1 MARSRPVPGQPATD
15 EPTEPTGRPV
25 GSAIQAR
32 GVGIG
37 QTARSMSDAA
47 RQEATISADVGE
59 LWSALVDF
67 ERYPTW
73 ARDLKAAEVLERDEQ
88 GRGLLVRFRA
98 AAMGRSTTY
107 VLRYDYA
114 DAPRRLP
121 WRLEQGDIMRKL
133 DGEYRFEPVGDRTH
147 VIYELEVDLV
157 IPLPGFVKRRAE
169 HKIMHTA
176 LDELRAHVERATA

>member
-1 MARSRPVPGQPATD
+1 MTD
-15 EPTEPTGRPV
+15 
-25 GSAIQAR
+25 I
-32 GVGIG
+32 
-37 QTARSMSDAA
+37 A
-47 RQEATISADVGE
+47 RQEATIAARADE
-59 LWSALVDF
+59 LWAVLLDF

-73 ARDLKAAEVLERDEQ
+73 ARDLKQVEVLERDAE
-88 GRGLLVRFRA
+88 GRGVEVLYRA

-121 WRLEQGDIMRKL
+121 WKLVRGDIMRRL
-133 DGEYRFEPVGDRTH
+133 DGEYRLEPTADGTGTDV
-147 VIYELEVDLV
+147 VYELEVELV

-176 LDELRAHVERATA
+176 LDELRAAVIQSA